1 MFLKDIGKDKR
12 KLENTGK
19 YCRLLQKQS
28 QGICPPR
35 WMLPGRWL
43 PLLSWRSEGCFSP
56 PDSGLGHLLVFAN
69 RVTEDMMQAKAWK
82 ALALD
87 GGEGVLLLPW
97 QERLCD
103 WAEFRPYRWDHGL
116 TLASWLHKVQPP
128 ICGRGHLR
136 PPASAGF
143 SRPQEPPTEAV
154 GMCHFKAPRLG
165 WLAVQQHW
173 IIQRSSPR
181 L

>member
-43 PLLSWRSEGCFSP
+43 PLLSWTSEGCFSP

-69 RVTEDMMQAKAWK
+69 RVTADVMQAKAWK

-87 GGEGVLLLPW
+87 GGGGGLVAPMAGAPLRLGRVSPLQMRPRSDPGLLAAQGATPNM
-97 QERLCD
+97 
-103 WAEFRPYRWDHGL
+103 WA
-116 TLASWLHKVQPP
+116 
-128 ICGRGHLR
+128 R
-136 PPASAGF
+136 PP
-143 SRPQEPPTEAV
+143 EATS
-154 GMCHFKAPRLG
+154 LG
-165 WLAVQQHW
+165 WVFQTTRTTH
-173 IIQRSSPR
+173 RSSRHVPF
-181 L
+181 